1 VIFFGQAGTAK
12 LLIFSQVIL
21 SLQLSFA
28 VVPLVQFTSDRRTM
42 GEFAN
47 PRWLK
52 ILAWVTAGI
61 IALLNAYLLVVTVRD
76 WMK

>member
-1 VIFFGQAGTAK
+1 VIFFGERGTAK

-28 VVPLVQFTSDRRTM
+28 VVPLVQFTGDRRKM
-42 GEFAN
+42 GQFVN

-52 ILAWVTAGI
+52 ILAWFTAGI
-61 IALLNAYLLVVTVRD
+61 IAILNAYLLVVTVRD
-76 WMK
+76 WMH